1 MQESTCVAL
10 AAAPP
15 PALAPSHVNV
25 RSFAPMRRCHITS
38 HVLLLLLVGYAVAS
52 LAAAPRALLFLAA
65 FGVVC
70 VALPAPAPA
79 ALYAVAMAWLLLKNS
94 KFLS

>member
-1 MQESTCVAL
+1 MRRPRGGSTTRTGTQSRKRPLLCTDG
-10 AAAPP
+10 
-15 PALAPSHVNV
+15 
-25 RSFAPMRRCHITS
+25 RCHITS

-94 KFLS
+94 KFLSY